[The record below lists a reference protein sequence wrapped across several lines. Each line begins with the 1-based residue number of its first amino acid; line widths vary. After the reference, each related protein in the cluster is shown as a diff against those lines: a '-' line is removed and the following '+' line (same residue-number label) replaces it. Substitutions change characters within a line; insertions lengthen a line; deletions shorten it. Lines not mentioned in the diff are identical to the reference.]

1 MSKQGKYR
9 RVFNTLYCFRGF
21 KISGV
26 EQCEGLV
33 LVLLKRSKKRPVCPR
48 CGRSC
53 KKVEGEYVRSVRDL
67 DMGGLSCYV
76 QFSEFKLFCRC
87 GYRGYERLDW
97 VREYSHCTRRF
108 EERVAMLCDHM
119 SVKEVSGVTGLGW
132 RTVKTVDKNCIREG
146 LKDVREYD
154 PVMIGVDEVAYEK
167 GHKYL
172 TVVRDV
178 LKGVVIWVGIGRKE
192 LTLDLFYAS
201 LGREKTRNIRAVVM
215 DMWDPYIASTRKW
228 TDAEIVF
235 DKFHLAKKA
244 NECLDTIRRKEF
256 KKADP
261 IERREWKN
269 KRFIILSREKNL
281 PDEKK
286 ETLSRMLESNQ
297 PLYKAYLL
305 KEQLLDIMDETIA
318 DTAISRLE
326 TWKQNVQESMI
337 KEYQSLVKTVDHYLY
352 GIQNYFK
359 HRITNAGSEGFN
371 NKINLVK
378 RRAYGFRDIEYFM
391 LKILKI
397 CGGKPSP

>member
-1 MSKQGKYR
+1 MSKQGKYQ

-33 LVLLKRSKKRPVCPR
+33 LVILKRSKKRPICPR
-48 CGRSC
+48 CGRCC
-53 KKVEGEYVRSVRDL
+53 KKIEDEYVRSVRDL
-67 DMGGLSCYV
+67 DLGGLSCYV
-76 QFSEFKLFCRC
+76 QFPEYKLFCRC
-87 GYRGYERLDW
+87 GYRGYEKLDW
-97 VREYSHCTRRF
+97 VREHSHCTRRF
-108 EERVAMLCDHM
+108 EDRVAMLCDHM
-119 SVKEVSGVTGLGW
+119 SIKEVSCVTGLGW
-132 RTVKTVDKNCIREG
+132 RTVKTADKNCIREQ
-146 LKDVREYD
+146 LKDIRDQD

-178 LKGVVIWVGIGRKE
+178 QKGIVIWVGMGRKE

-201 LGREKTRNIRAVVM
+201 LGREKTKRIKAVVM

-256 KKADP
+256 KQAD
-261 IERREWKN
+261 RETRIDFKN
-269 KRFIILSREKNL
+269 KRFLILSREKNL
-281 PDEKK
+281 PDDKK
-286 ETLSRMLESNQ
+286 ETLDHLLRQNQ
-297 PLYKAYLL
+297 TLYKAYLL
-305 KEQLLDIMDETIA
+305 KEQLLDIMDETNA
-318 DTAISRLE
+318 ETAMTRLE
-326 TWKQNVQESMI
+326 TWKHNVQESMI
-337 KEYQSLVKTVDHYLY
+337 KEFQGLIKTMDHYLY
-352 GIQNYFK
+352 GVLNYFK
-359 HRITNAGSEGFN
+359 YRITNAGSEGFN
-371 NKINLVK
+371 NKINLIK

-397 CGGKPSP
+397 CGGESSP

>member
-33 LVLLKRSKKRPVCPR
+33 LVVLKRSGRRPVCPR
-48 CGRSC
+48 CGRTC
-53 KKVEGEYVRSVRDL
+53 KKVEGEYVRSVRDHDL
-67 DMGGLSCYV
+67 AGLSCYV
-76 QFSEFKLFCRC
+76 QFSEYKLSCRC
-87 GYRGYERLDW
+87 GYRGYEKLDW
-97 VREYSHCTRRF
+97 VREHSHCTRRF
-108 EERVAMLCDHM
+108 EDRVAMLCDHM
-119 SVKEVSGVTGLGW
+119 SVKEVCGVTGLGW
-132 RTVKTVDKNCIREG
+132 RTVKTADKNCIREQ
-146 LKDVREYD
+146 LKDLRDLD

-178 LKGVVIWVGIGRKE
+178 LKSTVIWVGIGRKE

-201 LGREKTRNIRAVVM
+201 LGREKTQRIKAVVM

-244 NECLDTIRRKEF
+244 NECLDSIRRKEF
-256 KKADP
+256 KQSD
-261 IERREWKN
+261 RETRIDFKN
-269 KRFIILSREKNL
+269 KRFLILTREKNL
-281 PDEKK
+281 PVEKK
-286 ETLSRMLESNQ
+286 ETLERLLEQNQ
-297 PLYKAYLL
+297 TLYAAYLL
-305 KEQLLDIMDETIA
+305 KEQLLDIMDETCMENA
-318 DTAISRLE
+318 TKRLK
-326 TWKQNVQESMI
+326 TWKENVHASTI
-337 KEYQSLVKTVDHYLY
+337 REYDGLVKTLDRYMY

-397 CGGKPSP
+397 CGQPSP